1 MTEMTRQTVIF
12 QPHAGMGGSAC
23 AAPSAAGALALCR
36 APSRIG
42 DAWRGDRSG
51 LRNGHTINRESVPGG
66 SP

>member
-42 DAWRGDRSG
+42 DAWRAC
-51 LRNGHTINRESVPGG
+51 
-66 SP
+66 